1 MKRTCVI
8 LSIVSIAAIL
18 LAGCI
23 SPSLGGV
30 VTQTK
35 DFTNFTYVDVE
46 NILQVEIV
54 QSAYFNVTI
63 IADKDLL
70 DYIVVT
76 QEGEILRIYLNPH
89 HPFTD
94 FTAQRKI
101 LRAKI
106 AMPALYG
113 LNLSGAAK
121 GAITGFKST
130 HDFTSEISGAS
141 SLAMEKIE
149 AGKVEIEVSGA
160 SKVTGDLKA
169 TDARFGVTGASSI
182 TLSGSANALTI
193 VGSGASKLGLVQF
206 TLNNADVNLSGATE
220 ATINVKEKL
229 DATLSGASLLYFHGN
244 PATGNINV
252 SGASTLK
259 HR

>member
-1 MKRTCVI
+1 MKWTCVI
-8 LSIVSIAAIL
+8 LSTVLIAIIL

-30 VTQTK
+30 VTQTEE
-35 DFTNFTYVDVE
+35 FTNFTYVDVE
-46 NILQVEIV
+46 NVLQVEIT
-54 QSAYFNVTI
+54 QSSSFSVTVV
-63 IADKDLL
+63 ADKDLL

-76 QEGEILRIYLNPH
+76 QEGETLKIYLNPH

-106 AMPALYG
+106 TMPALYG

-121 GAITGFKST
+121 GAITDFKST
-130 HDFTSEISGAS
+130 HEFTSEISGAS

-149 AGKVEIEVSGA
+149 AGNVEIEVSGA
-160 SKVTGDLKA
+160 SKVTGDLIA
-169 TDARFGVTGASSI
+169 TDARFGVSGASSI

-193 VGSGASKLGLVQF
+193 IGSGASKLGLVQF
-206 TLNNADVNLSGATE
+206 SLNIVDVNLSGATE

-229 DATLSGASLLYFHGN
+229 DAVLSGASLLYFHGN
-244 PATGNINV
+244 PATGNISV